1 MEKWMGD
8 LLVMGLFIS
17 SGREWEVGVNRVRYN
32 KWVKFLVLIIYSKG
46 VLKLKPNLKP

>member
-1 MEKWMGD
+1 MGD